1 LQTSEKQR
9 KTLAEYDGDDK
20 VISSFEMADRLA
32 GQKHLF
38 HVKSQIPTL
47 DKLIDGFVPG
57 ELIMLS
63 GRTKNGK
70 CLGKGT
76 KVLMFDGSV
85 KTAEDIVIGDLLMG
99 DDSKP
104 RRVLSTSTGYDEM
117 FRITDKYGES
127 FTANADHILCL
138 QRTRRNSKKDKL
150 ADSIV
155 EIAIKDYLL
164 LSKTMKHILKAYR
177 VPAEF
182 QEKKVLI
189 PPYIMGLWLGD
200 GHSNSPA
207 FTTADP
213 EIVNELQKYADEN
226 EYQITKKI
234 QEGNKSSIYR
244 ICDENGRHGNTGGV
258 AKNNFK
264 ESLKHYDLLGKKH
277 IPQDYKANNRENRL
291 QLLAGLIDT
300 DGNTRRTGTL
310 GSGLEFVSKSE
321 CLSQDVVWLCR
332 SLGFTSSCKPTIKT
346 IKDIGF
352 SGTYYRV
359 NINGPKGE
367 IPCRLSRKLNGA
379 YQHKKNILRSRF
391 TIEPIGE
398 NSYYGVVIDGNGRFL
413 LGDFTVTHNTLLA
426 QTLTNNF
433 NNQDVLSLWFTY
445 ELPPRQFLD
454 CFPSVPHTYMPALLK
469 AGNWQW
475 IEDRIMES
483 FLKYHTRVVFIDH
496 LHFVVDIAR
505 QQNMSLEIGTIIRRL
520 KLLAVRENFI
530 LFVMAHTKKPS
541 DSDHFGEIRDSSF
554 AEQES
559 DVTLMVRRFPDIG
572 PSIACVRVN
581 QSRRTGVMQE
591 KV

>member
-1 LQTSEKQR
+1 MHTSEKQQ
-9 KTLAEYDGDDK
+9 KTLAEYDGDDR
-20 VISSFEMADRLA
+20 VISSFEMADRLS

-38 HVKSQIPTL
+38 HVRSQIPTL

-70 CLGKGT
+70 
-76 KVLMFDGSV
+76 
-85 KTAEDIVIGDLLMG
+85 
-99 DDSKP
+99 
-104 RRVLSTSTGYDEM
+104 
-117 FRITDKYGES
+117 
-127 FTANADHILCL
+127 
-138 QRTRRNSKKDKL
+138 
-150 ADSIV
+150 
-155 EIAIKDYLL
+155 
-164 LSKTMKHILKAYR
+164 
-177 VPAEF
+177 
-182 QEKKVLI
+182 
-189 PPYIMGLWLGD
+189 
-200 GHSNSPA
+200 
-207 FTTADP
+207 
-213 EIVNELQKYADEN
+213 
-226 EYQITKKI
+226 
-234 QEGNKSSIYR
+234 
-244 ICDENGRHGNTGGV
+244 
-258 AKNNFK
+258 
-264 ESLKHYDLLGKKH
+264 
-277 IPQDYKANNRENRL
+277 
-291 QLLAGLIDT
+291 
-300 DGNTRRTGTL
+300 
-310 GSGLEFVSKSE
+310 
-321 CLSQDVVWLCR
+321 
-332 SLGFTSSCKPTIKT
+332 
-346 IKDIGF
+346 
-352 SGTYYRV
+352 
-359 NINGPKGE
+359 
-367 IPCRLSRKLNGA
+367 
-379 YQHKKNILRSRF
+379 
-391 TIEPIGE
+391 
-398 NSYYGVVIDGNGRFL
+398 
-413 LGDFTVTHNTLLA
+413 TLLA

-591 KV
+591 KVWLEKKGGFLVETCEREIPEEKPKTRRYWEDD

>member
-1 LQTSEKQR
+1 MQTSEKQR

-20 VISSFEMADRLA
+20 VISSFEMADRLS

-38 HVKSQIPTL
+38 HVRSQIPTL

-70 CLGKGT
+70 
-76 KVLMFDGSV
+76 
-85 KTAEDIVIGDLLMG
+85 
-99 DDSKP
+99 
-104 RRVLSTSTGYDEM
+104 
-117 FRITDKYGES
+117 
-127 FTANADHILCL
+127 
-138 QRTRRNSKKDKL
+138 
-150 ADSIV
+150 
-155 EIAIKDYLL
+155 
-164 LSKTMKHILKAYR
+164 
-177 VPAEF
+177 
-182 QEKKVLI
+182 
-189 PPYIMGLWLGD
+189 
-200 GHSNSPA
+200 
-207 FTTADP
+207 
-213 EIVNELQKYADEN
+213 
-226 EYQITKKI
+226 
-234 QEGNKSSIYR
+234 
-244 ICDENGRHGNTGGV
+244 
-258 AKNNFK
+258 
-264 ESLKHYDLLGKKH
+264 
-277 IPQDYKANNRENRL
+277 
-291 QLLAGLIDT
+291 
-300 DGNTRRTGTL
+300 
-310 GSGLEFVSKSE
+310 
-321 CLSQDVVWLCR
+321 
-332 SLGFTSSCKPTIKT
+332 
-346 IKDIGF
+346 
-352 SGTYYRV
+352 
-359 NINGPKGE
+359 
-367 IPCRLSRKLNGA
+367 
-379 YQHKKNILRSRF
+379 
-391 TIEPIGE
+391 
-398 NSYYGVVIDGNGRFL
+398 
-413 LGDFTVTHNTLLA
+413 TLLA

-591 KV
+591 KVWLEKKGGFLVETCEREIPEEKPKTRRYWEDD